1 MVDGADN
8 FVLTLRDVEER
19 RDYYSRVLGM
29 EVEEFEG
36 GQRALKSGRQK
47 INHHQSGAE
56 FEPKA
61 GESPRRVRETSASLS
76 AFSWRESW
84 STSGHAAS
92 KLSKDP
98 SRVPE
103 RPTG

>member
-1 MVDGADN
+1 MVDGTDN

-19 RDYYSRVLGM
+19 RNYYSRVLGM

-36 GQRALKSGRQK
+36 GHRALKSGRQK
-47 INHHQSGAE
+47 INHHQSGVE

-76 AFSWRESW
+76 ALSWRES
-84 STSGHAAS
+84 
-92 KLSKDP
+92 
-98 SRVPE
+98 
-103 RPTG
+103 